1 MNPSKTIISMNNKIL
16 VLNHIFWPDKINTA
30 RHISELSEELVV
42 RGWDV
47 TAIVGNR
54 YYVNHKKKIT
64 PKQGVWNG
72 VKYRRI
78 FTPPLNQKKNIQR
91 LLTSL
96 WLVLYWIIKL
106 PFIGR
111 YDAIIIGT
119 NPPFAYLVVP
129 FIKLF
134 KRKTKILM
142 WGFDLYPEAIIVSK
156 GKSFSFYG
164 KILKNIAKFCYKKLD
179 VIVDIGA
186 CMRNIYRQ
194 YDHLAIEETLPPW
207 SFVEPDKMLVP
218 HIETRQ
224 RLFKNANLT
233 LLYTGTIGN
242 AHEFSSFLQLAR
254 ELNKRNAS
262 VGFCFAG
269 FGNRF
274 EDLRSQINEKDTNI
288 SFAGFVETDQE
299 LEERLSSADVMLIS
313 LKNEWTG
320 ISVPSKYF
328 SALAMGKAVL
338 FSGSKESTLS
348 TWTHKYNLGF
358 QLQKDNIDKVA
369 NVLCDIANNHEMISK
384 IKENSF
390 KAYQDHFSKTI
401 ICDKRSLLLKKTI
414 NNL

>member
-1 MNPSKTIISMNNKIL
+1 MNNRIL
-16 VLNHIFWPDKINTA
+16 IFNHIFWPDKINTA
-30 RHISELSEELVV
+30 RHISELSEELVA

-54 YYVNHKKKIT
+54 YYVNHKNTIT

-78 FTPPLNQKKNIQR
+78 YIPPFNQKKNIQR
-91 LLTSL
+91 LLTSF
-96 WLVLYWIIKL
+96 WLILSWIVKL

-119 NPPFAYLVVP
+119 NPPFVYLLVP

-156 GKSFSFYG
+156 GKSFSFSG
-164 KILKNIAKFCYKKLD
+164 KVLKSIAKFCYRKLD
-179 VIVDIGA
+179 VIVDIGP
-186 CMRNIYRQ
+186 CMRDIYRQ
-194 YDHLAIEETLPPW
+194 YNHSAKEETLPPW
-207 SFVEPDKMLVP
+207 SFVEPIEMLQP
-218 HIETRQ
+218 HIETRKK
-224 RLFKNANLT
+224 LFKNANLT

-242 AHEFSSFLQLAR
+242 AHEFDNFLQLAR

-274 EDLRSQINEKDTNI
+274 EDLKSQVDENDTNI
-288 SFAGFVETDQE
+288 SFGGFVETDQE
-299 LEERLSSADVMLIS
+299 LEERLSSADLMLIS
-313 LKNEWTG
+313 LKDEWTG

-328 SALAMGKAVL
+328 SALAIGKAVL
-338 FSGSKESTLS
+338 FSGSENSALS
-348 TWTHKYNLGF
+348 IWTKKYNLGF
-358 QLQKDNIDKVA
+358 QLQKSNIAEIA
-369 NVLCDIANNHEMISK
+369 NVLCDIANNPEKISK
-384 IKENSF
+384 MKENSF
-390 KAYQDHFSKTI
+390 KTYQDYFSKKE
-401 ICDKRSLLLKKTI
+401 ICDKWSLLLKKTI

>member
-1 MNPSKTIISMNNKIL
+1 MMNNKIL
-16 VLNHIFWPDKINTA
+16 IFNHIFWPDKINTA
-30 RHISELSEELVV
+30 RHISELSEELVT

-54 YYVNHKKKIT
+54 YYVNHKNIIK
-64 PKQGVWNG
+64 PKRGVWNG

-78 FTPPLNQKKNIQR
+78 YIPPFNQKKNIQR
-91 LLTSL
+91 LLTSF
-96 WLVLYWIIKL
+96 WLILSWIVKL
-106 PFIGR
+106 SFIGR

-119 NPPFAYLVVP
+119 NPPFVYLLVP

-156 GKSFSFYG
+156 EKSFSFSG
-164 KILKNIAKFCYKKLD
+164 KVLKNIAKFCYRKLD
-179 VIVDIGA
+179 VIVDIGP
-186 CMRNIYRQ
+186 CMRDIYRQ
-194 YDHLAIEETLPPW
+194 YSHSAKEETLPPW
-207 SFVEPDKMLVP
+207 SFVEPIEMLQP

-224 RLFKNANLT
+224 KLFKNANLT

-242 AHEFSSFLQLAR
+242 AHEFDVFLQLAR

-274 EDLRSQINEKDTNI
+274 EDLKSQIDENDSNI

-299 LEERLSSADVMLIS
+299 LEERLSSADLMLIS
-313 LKNEWTG
+313 LKHEWTG
-320 ISVPSKYF
+320 VSVPSKYF
-328 SALAMGKAVL
+328 SALAIGKAVL
-338 FSGSKESTLS
+338 FSGSENSALS
-348 TWTHKYNLGF
+348 IWTSKYDVGF
-358 QLQKDNIDKVA
+358 QVQKDSINKIA
-369 NVLCDIANNHEMISK
+369 NVLCDIANNPELISK
-384 IKENSF
+384 MKENSF
-390 KAYQDHFSKTI
+390 KTYQDYFSKKV
-401 ICDKRSLLLKKTI
+401 ICDKWSVLLKKTI